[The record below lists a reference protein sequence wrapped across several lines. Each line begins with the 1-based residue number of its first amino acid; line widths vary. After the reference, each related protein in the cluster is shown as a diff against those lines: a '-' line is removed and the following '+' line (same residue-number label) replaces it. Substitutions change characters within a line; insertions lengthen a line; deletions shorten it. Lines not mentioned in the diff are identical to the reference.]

1 MTKSLEAAL
10 GCRGGVGVVGE
21 RERER
26 ESDCVGGA
34 VFTVTIN
41 PNVRTNATETLTNA
55 PASSVA
61 SWNIHALVRHDERD
75 KRFGSHASRRPSPR
89 PIASFT
95 CSRRRRSRYQR
106 RDGALFGSPLAERG
120 VSVKDE
126 AHTSRTPLSPV

>member
-21 RERER
+21 RE
-26 ESDCVGGA
+26 SDCEGGRA

-75 KRFGSHASRRPSPR
+75 KRFGSHAPS
-89 PIASFT
+89 
-95 CSRRRRSRYQR
+95 
-106 RDGALFGSPLAERG
+106 
-120 VSVKDE
+120 
-126 AHTSRTPLSPV
+126 